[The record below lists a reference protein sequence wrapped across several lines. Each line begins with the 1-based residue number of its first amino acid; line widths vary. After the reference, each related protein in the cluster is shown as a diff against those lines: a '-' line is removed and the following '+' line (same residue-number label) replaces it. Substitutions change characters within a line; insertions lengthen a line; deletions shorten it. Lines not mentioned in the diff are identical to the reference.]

1 MKKLTMHFTAIL
13 IGLSLLSCDPEES
26 FYIDFYQRVF
36 ENATNV
42 DITIVY
48 HSLDST
54 DEKSDTLRLKA
65 NSKMAAN
72 FTSSVSSD
80 GVKEGNSKLVIERNV
95 SIYYDHINN
104 YGKFELFVGD
114 ELKREWMGPPS
125 YLGNEINSPYN
136 YDSWSILKYD
146 KPIRDGDYF
155 MYGEI
160 VFTVSNEDI
169 GS

>member
-36 ENATNV
+36 ENTTNV
-42 DITIVY
+42 DVSIVY

-54 DEKSDTLRLKA
+54 GEKLDTLRLKA

-80 GVKEGNSKLVIERNV
+80 GVKDGNSKLIIERNV
-95 SIYYDHINN
+95 GIYYDHIND
-104 YGKFELFVGD
+104 YGKFELFVGN
-114 ELKREWMGPPS
+114 ELKKEWIGPPE
-125 YLGNEINSPYN
+125 YLGGGINNPYN
-136 YDSWSILKYD
+136 YDSWSIIKYD
-146 KPIRDGDYF
+146 KPIRDGDNF
-155 MYGEI
+155 IYGEI

-169 GS
+169 GD